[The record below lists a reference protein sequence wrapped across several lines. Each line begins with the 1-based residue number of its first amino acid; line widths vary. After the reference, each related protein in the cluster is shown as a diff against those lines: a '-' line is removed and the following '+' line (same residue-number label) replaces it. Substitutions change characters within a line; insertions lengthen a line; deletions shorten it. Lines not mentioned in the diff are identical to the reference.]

1 MVPTAPDLADLAA
14 DGRHRVSRSARTLAL
29 AAGLVVVLVVAALLV
44 VRTQRDD
51 SRARA
56 RSDAPAAATPAPASR
71 AATPTPLRPACPATA
86 RPFEPTSIDVRG
98 VGRQI
103 AVLTP
108 PRDAQGV
115 PGTPPLTTA
124 GKRVF
129 AFDRGQGVRPGDRRG
144 NVLLNAHTYPD
155 GSALGNDLLRSTTK
169 GDRIVVHGAAGRRL
183 CYTVREVTQVRASQ
197 GFPAY
202 YATAGRPQLAII
214 VCSGRRL
221 GPGEWEDRTIFF
233 ASPGA

>member
-1 MVPTAPDLADLAA
+1 M
-14 DGRHRVSRSARTLAL
+14 RRTPRTPRTWVL
-29 AAGLVVVLVVAALLV
+29 AAGLVVVLALGVLLV
-44 VRTQRDD
+44 L
-51 SRARA
+51 RATRGDGPGPA
-56 RSDAPAAATPAPASR
+56 RSQTPASVAPASR
-71 AATPTPLRPACPATA
+71 APTPSALRPACPTTT

-98 VGRQI
+98 VGRRI
-103 AVLTP
+103 AVITP
-108 PRDAQGV
+108 PRDASGV
-115 PGTPPLTTA
+115 PGTPPLTAA

-129 AFDRGQGVRPGDRRG
+129 AFDRGQGIRPGDRRG

-155 GSALGNDLLRSTTK
+155 GSALGNDLLRSTSK
-169 GDRIVVHGAAGRRL
+169 GGRLVVHGAGGRRL

-202 YATAGRPQLAII
+202 YAKDGRPQLAII

-221 GPGEWEDRTIFF
+221 GPGDWESRTIFF